1 MRRDTSTY
9 IKQNVWRQSIT
20 QINIFTN
27 KLDNSDN
34 TTMLWTFLLILVLN
48 QSYHRTHIA
57 DELTYIIVL
66 ATHCFYLISVVF
78 PLLHDKHFETNEKI
92 SNRIDESNTPFY
104 NTIYRL
110 VWLVGWIHFLF
121 SSLFSRENCIWSPC
135 FLFITARL
143 LSLDTSGGT
152 TS

>member
-1 MRRDTSTY
+1 MSQWSQHSHLLTCIFCDKFISSSTVV
-9 IKQNVWRQSIT
+9 IDKSFNCS
-20 QINIFTN
+20 NS
-27 KLDNSDN
+27 LSDN
-34 TTMLWTFLLILVLN
+34 TTMLWAFLLILVLN
-48 QSYHRTHIA
+48 QSYHQTHIA

-78 PLLHDKHFETNEKI
+78 SLLHDKHFETNKKI

-110 VWLVGWIHFLF
+110 VWFVGWIHFLF

-135 FLFITARL
+135 FF
-143 LSLDTSGGT
+143 SLRRDY
-152 TS
+152 

>member
-9 IKQNVWRQSIT
+9 IKQIVWRQSIT

-48 QSYHRTHIA
+48 QSYHQTHIA

-78 PLLHDKHFETNEKI
+78 SLLHDKHFETNENI
-92 SNRIDESNTPFY
+92 SNRTDESNTPFY
-104 NTIYRL
+104 NTVHLNWCDGSDEFI
-110 VWLVGWIHFLF
+110 FFF
-121 SSLFSRENCIWSPC
+121 SGLFSRENCIWLIS
-135 FLFITARL
+135 L
-143 LSLDTSGGT
+143 LAFCSLQCD
-152 TS
+152 